1 MANTKKVTPSSE
13 LKDRLEHL
21 LFADIANFWL
31 DLYRQKYRQ
40 LVDELAQWELLQNM
54 PDGEDQDIW
63 LLRQAIAFLRHRV
76 EHKQQSLQ
84 KLDAGYLLFIERLS
98 HAEISAEREFHI
110 LDYAQQLGATSEQLR
125 QDKLAFNRW
134 FDEGAV
140 INRYQDIV
148 ADIEQTLK
156 FLIGKLGDLSNR
168 YLKKSSNDIAKAWQ
182 TLDLESFFLQLLT
195 KTDNEH
201 VRNALYESSTTDA

>member
-125 QDKLAFNRW
+125 QDKLAFNRL
-134 FDEGAV
+134 V
-140 INRYQDIV
+140 
-148 ADIEQTLK
+148 
-156 FLIGKLGDLSNR
+156 
-168 YLKKSSNDIAKAWQ
+168 
-182 TLDLESFFLQLLT
+182 
-195 KTDNEH
+195 
-201 VRNALYESSTTDA
+201 

>member
-110 LDYAQQLGATSEQLR
+110 LA
-125 QDKLAFNRW
+125 K
-134 FDEGAV
+134 
-140 INRYQDIV
+140 INLPLIV
-148 ADIEQTLK
+148 
-156 FLIGKLGDLSNR
+156 G
-168 YLKKSSNDIAKAWQ
+168 
-182 TLDLESFFLQLLT
+182 LT
-195 KTDNEH
+195 K
-201 VRNALYESSTTDA
+201 VL